1 MASWLHGAS
10 SGVKN
15 PVPSLLKHPL
25 RARPD
30 PSHQPGAPR
39 GHRARREATAVS
51 PGALVALGEGGPL
64 ILEDGLEAGWGLKR
78 SR

>member
-10 SGVKN
+10 SGVQN
-15 PVPSLLKHPL
+15 PVPCLLKRPL

-39 GHRARREATAVS
+39 GHGPRREALAVS
-51 PGALVALGEGGPL
+51 PGAPAALGEGGL
-64 ILEDGLEAGWGLKR
+64 LTLEDGLEDGWGLKL
-78 SR
+78 